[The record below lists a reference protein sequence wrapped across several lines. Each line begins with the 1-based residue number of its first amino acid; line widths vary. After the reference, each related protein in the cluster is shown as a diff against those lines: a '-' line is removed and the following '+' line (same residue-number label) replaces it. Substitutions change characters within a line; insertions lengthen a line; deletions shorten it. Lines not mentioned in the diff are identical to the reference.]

1 MFELYFQMGR
11 LPDKSIGIWQ
21 TIFQQLTQFVLA
33 YGFDPGIINPGII
46 VIFLLQIRRNEC
58 IMNPNLTKGGERY
71 ETIRSPEGQEAV

>member
-1 MFELYFQMGR
+1 M
-11 LPDKSIGIWQ
+11 
-21 TIFQQLTQFVLA
+21 LA
-33 YGFDPGIINPGII
+33 YGFDPGIINPGIS